1 MHQINLGNINVDV
14 VLKNIKNV
22 HLSVQPPFGK
32 VRIAAPDRMELETI
46 RMFAISKLGW
56 IKKHQNKMLKQ
67 ERESLKDYKTR
78 ESHFFLGKRY
88 LLKVV
93 EGQHNPSVL
102 LHHNSIALNV
112 RSNSNKEQRQILL
125 QEWYR
130 AQLREIAL
138 KMVKK
143 WERKMNV
150 RVDELTIR
158 KMKTR
163 WGSCNQ
169 QSKKIHLNLELAK
182 KPLQC
187 LEYIVVHEMVHLLE
201 RKHSDRFLFYMNRFL
216 PNWKAYKEDLRQL
229 PISSYP
235 IKLDIK
241 DSSKIFNLD

>member
-22 HLSVQPPFGK
+22 HLSVQPPLGK

-46 RMFAISKLGW
+46 RMFAISKLSW
-56 IKKHQNKMLKQ
+56 IKKHQTKMLKQ

-78 ESHFFLGKRY
+78 ESHYFLGKRY

-93 EGQHNPSVL
+93 EDNHKPSVL
-102 LHHNSIALNV
+102 LNHSSIVLNV
-112 RSNSNKEQRQILL
+112 RPNSSSEQRQNLL

-130 AQLREIAL
+130 NQLKEVSL
-138 KMVKK
+138 KMIRK
-143 WERKMNV
+143 WEKKMNV
-150 RVDELTIR
+150 KVEDLRVR

-169 QSKKIHLNLELAK
+169 ESKKIHLNLELAK

-187 LEYIVVHEMVHLLE
+187 LEYIIVHEMVHLLE
-201 RKHSDRFLFYMNRFL
+201 RKHGERFLAYMNKFL
-216 PNWKAYKEDLRQL
+216 PSWKAYKEELSRL
-229 PISSYP
+229 PIASYFSNQ
-235 IKLDIK
+235 IYEQH
-241 DSSKIFNLD
+241 S